1 MRKGVLFIFL
11 MISFIAKSG
20 ACVNQ
25 DYGNAVPAKSVRLN
39 YTANTL
45 PEGKSFR
52 LVAVT
57 EPGDSAG
64 TKGQWTSSN
73 EKIATIDSDGSVKAL
88 KKGTAVITF
97 TTEDGSKTA
106 KCNVT
111 VNEEITAGEK
121 DSEAVSNSDIYIS
134 DNILYL
140 KTPLVYDLIYVY
152 TLSGLQIDKFVKD
165 TELFVKDVSS
175 YPGGILIVT
184 NGKDLTS
191 RIRK

>member
-1 MRKGVLFIFL
+1 MRKEVLLIIL
-11 MISFIAKSG
+11 MISFTAKSG
-20 ACVNQ
+20 ACGNQ
-25 DYGNAVPAKSVRLN
+25 NCGNTAPAKSVRLN

-57 EPGDSAG
+57 EPEDSARA
-64 TKGQWTSSN
+64 KGQWTSN
-73 EKIATIDSDGSVKAL
+73 DEKIATVDSDGSVKAL

-97 TTEDGSKTA
+97 TTQDGSKTA
-106 KCNVT
+106 KCDVT
-111 VNEEITAGEK
+111 VSEVDGEK

-140 KTPLVYDLIYVY
+140 KTPLIYDLIYVY

-175 YPGGILIVT
+175 YPAGILIVT